1 MSFRGRHRLFEIT
14 RKQNQ
19 LQERSDPSL
28 LTSIIAE
35 KRRQTT
41 GSDRPRP
48 IDKIKDKIVIQCESV
63 QNSSVEW
70 EQNYRRVHYFRQ
82 NKGFGL
88 RGTNSILGCSFLN
101 SPAIFEL
108 EKQCSHNDPLSLIDS
123 CNCRVSFLS
132 CTSRDGSCLE
142 AQGAHPSYIQTTI

>member
-63 QNSSVEW
+63 QNSSVE
-70 EQNYRRVHYFRQ
+70 
-82 NKGFGL
+82 
-88 RGTNSILGCSFLN
+88 
-101 SPAIFEL
+101 
-108 EKQCSHNDPLSLIDS
+108 
-123 CNCRVSFLS
+123 
-132 CTSRDGSCLE
+132 
-142 AQGAHPSYIQTTI
+142 